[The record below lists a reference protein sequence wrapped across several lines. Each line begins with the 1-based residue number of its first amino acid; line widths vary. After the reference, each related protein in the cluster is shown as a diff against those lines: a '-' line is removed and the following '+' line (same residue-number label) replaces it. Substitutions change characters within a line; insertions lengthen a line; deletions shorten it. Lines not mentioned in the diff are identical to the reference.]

1 MESGDGAPNGDAG
14 ADNTVE
20 SAPSSTWAAPTT
32 TEDLAASIVQRYSLG
47 NAYSPGLYASRAGSF
62 YSSFQVA
69 PPPKVRERRKPFV
82 LNTYLKQD
90 LGVAV
95 YQPTG
100 YSVQKNMAGT
110 GVVAEDQFAGQLA
123 QPTGDPVD
131 EAFGK
136 QRPMLDRKIK
146 DAAQPEEEG
155 RLVKETDLRRRAM
168 HVSKGRKD
176 QYDYGN

>member
-1 MESGDGAPNGDAG
+1 MESGDSAPNGDAG
-14 ADNTVE
+14 ADNTVD
-20 SAPSSTWAAPTT
+20 SAPSSTWAAPTST
-32 TEDLAASIVQRYSLG
+32 ADLAASIAERYSLG
-47 NAYSPGLYASRAGSF
+47 SAYSPGLYASRAGSF

-100 YSVQKNMAGT
+100 YSVQKNLAGS
-110 GVVAEDQFAGQLA
+110 GVVAEDQFSAQLA
-123 QPTGDPVD
+123 EPYTDPVD
-131 EAFGK
+131 QAFGRQK
-136 QRPMLDRKIK
+136 PMVDRKIK
-146 DAAQPEEEG
+146 DAPRPEEEG
-155 RLVKETDLRRRAM
+155 RLVKETDLRRRAI